1 MRIRVC
7 VVGLGYVGLP
17 LILNLSKKINC
28 VGFDVDRSRI
38 ENLKLKK
45 DTNKEFKPINFEKKK
60 IIFTS
65 NIDQIRNCN
74 FYIVCVPTPI
84 TSRKKPDLNNLN
96 LAIKLISKILK
107 KGDIVF
113 IESTI
118 YPGLTEQ
125 YKLSLEKILFKFK

>member
-84 TSRKKPDLNNLN
+84 TSRKKQ
-96 LAIKLISKILK
+96 
-107 KGDIVF
+107 
-113 IESTI
+113 T
-118 YPGLTEQ
+118 
-125 YKLSLEKILFKFK
+125 